1 MLSQPTERTMPSFHN
16 NDVEIAYLDEGEG
29 APILLVHGFAST
41 KNVNWV
47 YPTWVSELKKNGRR
61 VVALDNRGHGDSAKL
76 YDPAQY
82 TIAAMSSD
90 VVALMDHLDIARA
103 DVMGYSL
110 GARMTA
116 WLGLNAPERLR
127 SAILGGIGIAMIE
140 GGGPGKNVVEALE
153 APSLEDVT
161 DPVGRTFRAFA
172 DQTRSDRRAL
182 AACLR
187 GSRRLM
193 TREEAAGI
201 SVPVLI
207 AVGTTDEV
215 AGSAAALG
223 KIIPGSQVLDI
234 PNRDHMR
241 AVGDK
246 VYKTGVLDFLSQR
259 K

>member
-1 MLSQPTERTMPSFHN
+1 MPSFHN
-16 NDVEIAYLDEGEG
+16 GAVETAYLDEGEG
-29 APILLVHGFAST
+29 DPIVLVHGFASS

-47 YPTWVSELKKNGRR
+47 YPAWVSELRKNGRR
-61 VVALDNRGHGDSAKL
+61 VIALDNRGHGDSAKL
-76 YDPAQY
+76 YDPEQY
-82 TIAAMSSD
+82 HIGTMAGDIA
-90 VVALMDHLDIARA
+90 ALMDHLNIERA
-103 DVMGYSL
+103 DMMGYSL

-116 WLGLNAPERLR
+116 FLAQRQPQRLR
-127 SAILGGIGIAMIE
+127 SAILGGIGIGLIE
-140 GGGPGKNVVEALE
+140 GGGPGENVAEALE
-153 APSLEDVT
+153 APSLDDVT

-193 TREEAAGI
+193 TRDEAASI
-201 SVPVLI
+201 TVPVLI
-207 AVGTTDEV
+207 AVGTSDEI
-215 AGSAAALG
+215 AGSAQALG
-223 KIIPGSQVLDI
+223 KIIPGAKVLDI

-246 VYKTGVLDFLSQR
+246 VYKTGVLDFLAQQ

>member
-1 MLSQPTERTMPSFHN
+1 MPSFYN
-16 NDVEIAYLDEGEG
+16 GADEIAYLDEGEG
-29 APILLVHGFAST
+29 DPILLVHGFAST

-61 VVALDNRGHGDSAKL
+61 VIAFDNRGHGDSAKL
-76 YDPAQY
+76 YD
-82 TIAAMSSD
+82 AAAYDIGTMAGD
-90 VVALMDHLDIARA
+90 IGALMDHLNIERA
-103 DVMGYSL
+103 DIMGYSL

-116 WLGLNAPERLR
+116 VLAQSQPERLR
-127 SAILGGIGIAMIE
+127 SAIFGGIGVGLID
-140 GGGPGKNVVEALE
+140 GGGPGENVATALE

-172 DQTRSDRRAL
+172 DQTRSDRLAL

-193 TREEAAGI
+193 TRDEAASI
-201 SVPVLI
+201 AVPVLI
-207 AVGTTDEV
+207 AVGTTDEI

-223 KIIPGSQVLDI
+223 KIIPGAEVLDI

-246 VYKTGVLDFLSQR
+246 VYKTGVVKFLSR
-259 K
+259 RE

>member
-1 MLSQPTERTMPSFHN
+1 
-16 NDVEIAYLDEGEG
+16 
-29 APILLVHGFAST
+29 
-41 KNVNWV
+41 VNWV

-61 VVALDNRGHGDSAKL
+61 VIALDNRGHGDSAKL
-76 YDPAQY
+76 YDPEKYHIPIMAG
-82 TIAAMSSD
+82 D
-90 VVALMDHLDIARA
+90 VSALMDHLAIERA

-110 GARMTA
+110 GSRMTA
-116 WLGLNAPERLR
+116 WLARYQPQRLR
-127 SAILGGIGIAMIE
+127 SAIFGGIGIGLIE
-140 GGGPGKNVVEALE
+140 GGGPGENVAEALE
-153 APSLEDVT
+153 APALEDVT

-187 GSRRLM
+187 GSRGLM
-193 TREEAAGI
+193 TKEEAAAI

-207 AVGTTDEV
+207 AVGTADEI
-215 AGSAAALG
+215 AGSARALE

-234 PNRDHMR
+234 PDRDHMR

-259 K
+259 P